1 MNRNKIDNKNIGGG
15 MGREEE
21 YNFKKSTKKRL
32 EGKWIYQ
39 GGGGAASC
47 QSLLGNKR
55 AVLILD
61 N

>member
-1 MNRNKIDNKNIGGG
+1 MDIQNIGGG

-21 YNFKKSTKKRL
+21 YNFKKSPKKRL